1 MPKSSGDWLF
11 SLLGWSWILV
21 LPLWIAV
28 GFYIGKPVT
37 EQISFLVDD
46 GWCNGSV
53 QGIGRHCFG
62 DYYAPIEWLQ
72 STWHAG
78 NLWSLF
84 NHPYPP
90 TANYPYVLA
99 FWADRFFGDQRLVLL
114 CFLRLLG
121 VSMLMPAFILVRGR
135 FCQDPVRWIP
145 FFLLGVGSTP
155 FIIIL
160 DRGSALGFS
169 MPFLL
174 IFTWGLF
181 RDKSAPTV
189 LSLVVLVCLKPH
201 FALLA
206 IVFLFLRRYQQLF
219 MSAGCSL
226 IIFIIGFVLWPGDM
240 VANFSAWLE
249 NVLAYSGYVSLHQDW
264 PPNYSASKSLFLI
277 FNFLNNTEI
286 GNLDSSY
293 LLLEWVTR
301 YPGVPG
307 ALLLLVTL
315 LLGTVYGLKVR
326 EPDKKLAFLLVL
338 PLPMLVPG
346 TSWAYYSL
354 FSIVIASAIALHPC
368 CWFRQASDEVLR
380 GILDGSDMSIFLRGM
395 VIFTLLITIIPA
407 PGIAWPNE
415 VGFVADEIIH
425 GLFSKYVGLA
435 WLLLVV
441 SLIIYATKK
450 VINAFKDRIDV

>member
-1 MPKSSGDWLF
+1 MPKTSGDWLF
-11 SLLGWSWILV
+11 SLLGWSWVLV

-46 GWCNGSV
+46 GWCDVPAQS
-53 QGIGRHCFG
+53 IGQHCFG

-72 STWHAG
+72 STWHTG
-78 NLWSLF
+78 NLWTLF

-99 FWADRFFGDQRLVLL
+99 FWADRFFGDGRLVLL
-114 CFLRLLG
+114 SFLGLLG
-121 VSMLMPAFILVRGR
+121 ISMLIPAFILVRGG
-135 FCQDPVRWIP
+135 FCKGAGRWIP

-169 MPFLL
+169 MPFLV

-206 IVFLFLRRYQQLF
+206 IVFLFLRRYQQLL
-219 MSAGCSL
+219 MSGAFSL
-226 IIFIIGFVLWPGDM
+226 ILFIIGFVLWPGDL
-240 VANFSAWLE
+240 VANFNTWLE
-249 NVLAYSGYVSLHQDW
+249 NVLTYSGYVSLSQDW
-264 PPNYSASKSLFLI
+264 PPNYSAAKSILLI
-277 FNFLNNTEI
+277 FNFLNNMDI
-286 GNLDSSY
+286 GILDSSY
-293 LLLEWVTR
+293 PIRDWVIR

-307 ALLLLVTL
+307 VLLLSVTL

-346 TSWAYYSL
+346 TSWAYYSF
-354 FSIVIASAIALHPC
+354 FSIVIASAVALNPC
-368 CWFRQASDEVLR
+368 CWFRRWNGDLLR
-380 GILDGSDMSIFLRGM
+380 GILDDGDMSLFLRGM
-395 VIFTLLITIIPA
+395 IILTLLITIIPA
-407 PGIAWPNE
+407 PAIAWPNE
-415 VGFVADEIIH
+415 VGLIADEIVH

-435 WLLLVV
+435 WFLLVV

-450 VINAFKDRIDV
+450 VINAFRNRTDL